1 MNSEYL
7 LKEPAQERSRQTV
20 QALIEATELIL
31 VEDGWDKITT
41 NHVAE
46 RAGVSIGTL
55 YQYFANKE
63 ALIGLL
69 LEQYIEEQFT
79 ELATRLAD
87 AVSFDMTLQEAVPHI
102 IHAMLEAKMVRP
114 ELSRALF
121 TQAPYF
127 GQVELLDAWNSQA
140 EPMVSAALAAR
151 ASEVRDMD
159 TDMAAYILNNA
170 MHGIIHAT
178 VLSRPE
184 LLDSKELADE
194 ICELVL
200 RYLQA

>member
-159 TDMAAYILNNA
+159 TDMAA
-170 MHGIIHAT
+170 
-178 VLSRPE
+178 
-184 LLDSKELADE
+184 
-194 ICELVL
+194 
-200 RYLQA
+200 

>member
-31 VEDGWDKITT
+31 VEDGWDKINT

-63 ALIGLL
+63 ALVGLL

-79 ELATRLAD
+79 DLATRLAD
-87 AVSFDMTLQEAVPHI
+87 TISFDMTLEEAVPHI

-121 TQAPYF
+121 TQAPHF

-151 ASEVRDMD
+151 SKEVRDLD

-184 LLDSKELADE
+184 LLDSKQLADE

-200 RYLQA
+200 RYLRA

>member
-31 VEDGWDKITT
+31 VEDGWDKINT

-63 ALIGLL
+63 ALVGLL

-87 AVSFDMTLQEAVPHI
+87 TISFDMTLEEAVPHI

-121 TQAPYF
+121 TQAPHF

-151 ASEVRDMD
+151 SKEVRDLD

-184 LLDSKELADE
+184 LLDSKQLADE

-200 RYLQA
+200 RYLRA